1 MERAAGQR
9 RSKFMSVSASG
20 KTCYGAKEVLI
31 VDDDPGLL
39 ELLSMRLE
47 ASGYGVRTAT
57 SGQMALAAIHQQIP
71 RVVITD
77 LKMDEMDGMSL
88 LMNIQKRWPMLPV
101 IMLTAHGSIP
111 DAIAATR
118 KGVFAFL
125 TKPVQKE
132 ELISTLES
140 AVSGDLTKDTDSHW
154 SENIITR
161 SSSMFRV
168 LEQARL
174 VAASDVNV
182 LVVGDSGT
190 GKELLAEAIHQVS
203 TRRKKPFIAVNC
215 GAIPQELMEAELFGY
230 RKGAFTGA
238 VSDHV
243 GLFATANGGTLFL
256 DEIGDMPLHLQ
267 VKLLRVLQERQI
279 RPVGSSVSEPI
290 DVRVVSATHRNLE
303 GMVEEGQFRED
314 LYYRLNVVN
323 LGLPP
328 LRDRCE
334 DIPLLVEHFL
344 KRIAERTGKEKKRF
358 ASDAMDLL
366 LGYQWPGNI
375 RQLNNMVEQ
384 AVALT
389 SSVVVS
395 KEVVEFNLP
404 KGDTQIESLTEAKR
418 AFERDYCLRILTI
431 AGGNIPEAARLAGR
445 NRSDFYKIVKK
456 HGLSVD

>member
-1 MERAAGQR
+1 
-9 RSKFMSVSASG
+9 MSSLAKPCSA
-20 KTCYGAKEVLI
+20 AKEVLI

-47 ASGYGVRTAT
+47 ASGYAVRTAT
-57 SGQMALAAIHQQIP
+57 SGQLALTAIHQKIP
-71 RVVITD
+71 KVVVTD
-77 LKMDEMDGMSL
+77 LKMDDMDGMSL
-88 LMNIQKRWPMLPV
+88 LMNIQKHWPMLPV

-125 TKPVQKE
+125 TKPVQKD

-140 AVSGDLTKDTDSHW
+140 AMADDLAKDADSHW
-154 SENIITR
+154 SEKIITR
-161 SSSMFRV
+161 SSAMFRV

-174 VAASDVNV
+174 VADSDVNV

-203 TRRKKPFIAVNC
+203 TRKKKPFIAVNC

-238 VSDHV
+238 VADHA
-243 GLFATANGGTLFL
+243 GLFSAANGGTLFL

-279 RPVGSSVSEPI
+279 RPLGSSVSEPV
-290 DVRVVSATHRNLE
+290 DVRIVSATHRNLE
-303 GMVEEGQFRED
+303 TMVEEGQFRED

-323 LGLPP
+323 LGLPA

-334 DIPLLVEHFL
+334 DVPLLVEHFL
-344 KRIAERTGKEKKRF
+344 KRIAERTKKEKKRF
-358 ASDAMDLL
+358 ASDAMELL
-366 LGYQWPGNI
+366 LRYSWPGNI

-389 SSVVVS
+389 SSVVIS
-395 KEVVEFNLP
+395 KEVVQFNLP
-404 KGDTQIESLTEAKR
+404 KSDIQIESLTEAKK
-418 AFERDYCLRILTI
+418 AFERDYCLRILNI

-456 HGLSVD
+456 HGLGVD